1 MKSVNFIMLLI
12 NSIKYNLTRFFLLCF
27 VFIISHNISAQNKL
41 TKPNL
46 WENFTTDMGDV
57 FEGIGY
63 IYTMP
68 LKWKGNQF
76 MNVGVISLSTLV
88 IYTID
93 EDISRNFI
101 KNKENV
107 PDFLLKYGWYA
118 GSPQINYGFI
128 GSVYLSGLLSG
139 NSKLRRTGILLLSS
153 ATATGF
159 LQQLTKSSTGRA
171 RPSAELGKNHFR
183 PFGGSSGYRSFP
195 SGHAVLTFTTAH
207 AIAKQFNSWW
217 IKGPIY
223 TLGIIPGL
231 SRIYEGAHW
240 MSDVV
245 LSWSISYFVVEAI
258 DKYLN
263 SKHDLNNNNLKNKT
277 SINLAFSKNTIGM
290 LIKF

>member
-1 MKSVNFIMLLI
+1 MFLI
-12 NSIKYNLTRFFLLCF
+12 NSIKYNLTRSFVLCF
-27 VFIISHNISAQNKL
+27 VIIISHSFSAQNKL
-41 TKPNL
+41 LKSNL
-46 WENFTTDMGDV
+46 WNKFSTDMGYV
-57 FEGIGY
+57 FKGIGY
-63 IYTMP
+63 TYTRP

-76 MNVGVISLSTLV
+76 MNVGVISLSTLG

-93 EDISRNFI
+93 EDISKNFI
-101 KNKENV
+101 KHKENV

-171 RPSAELGKNHFR
+171 RPGAELGKNHFR
-183 PFGGSSGYRSFP
+183 PFGGSSEYRSFP
-195 SGHAVLTFTTAH
+195 SGHAVLTFSTAH

-240 MSDVV
+240 MSDVF

-263 SKHDLNNNNLKNKT
+263 GKHDLNNNNLKNKT
-277 SINLAFSKNTIGM
+277 SINLIFSRDTLGM
-290 LIKF
+290 LITF